1 MSQQNECRTWVEV
14 TCKTLKTNETH
25 YVKYESNQIPKAV
38 FRELKSEESYKK
50 MCKNSSG
57 KEKPSGKNF
66 IFENPVI
73 LYLKFCLF

>member
-14 TCKTLKTNETH
+14 TCNTLKTKETH
-25 YVKYESNQIPKAV
+25 YIKCESNQIPKGL
-38 FRELKSEESYKK
+38 ELKSEESCKK
-50 MCKNSSG
+50 MCKNPSG

-66 IFENPVI
+66 NFENPVI